1 MFITKIRNAKGEIL
15 NLTEAT
21 DRFVVSSILGLNPP
35 KAQINTTPAY
45 GLDGSKFNSAFL
57 GNRNIVITL
66 MLRGD
71 QEASRQELLQ
81 YFRSKGFCRFYFENN
96 SHNVYADGYVES
108 IEYNIFQRVG
118 QVQVSIICPDPF
130 FYDLTQRVIPMTNVT
145 SQFYFQFAIDQDDP
159 VAISE
164 YTNTNITTI
173 ENAGQEDSGI
183 ILVAKFLSSADSFRF
198 HKIVTG
204 ELGES
209 VYIDHSFSA
218 GDILTYSTVPENI
231 EFSVLGNG
239 TWENLFGSAYLGSV
253 DLIKLNPGPNYFEYA
268 VNNVPSSSAVEVT
281 LVYRQAY
288 QGV

>member
-1 MFITKIRNAKGEIL
+1 MFITKIRNADGEII

-21 DRFVVSSILGLNPP
+21 DKYVVSSILGLNPP
-35 KAQINTTPAY
+35 KAQINTTNAV
-45 GLDGSKFNSAFL
+45 GLDGSRFNSAFI
-57 GNRNIVITL
+57 GNRNIVITM

-81 YFRSKGFCRFYFENN
+81 YFRSKGLCRFYFENN
-96 SHNVYADGYVES
+96 NRNVYTDGYVES
-108 IEYNIFQRVG
+108 IEYNIFQRVETM
-118 QVQVSIICPDPF
+118 QISIICPDPF
-130 FYDLTQRVIPMTNVT
+130 FYDLTQRVVPITDVT

-159 VAISE
+159 VVISE
-164 YTNTNITTI
+164 YSSSNITTI

-183 ILVAKFLSSADSFRF
+183 ILVAKFLSSADSFDF

-204 ELGES
+204 EMGES
-209 VYIDHSFSA
+209 VHIDYNFSA

-239 TWENLFGSAYLGSV
+239 TWANLFHYAYLGSV
-253 DLIKLNPGPNYFEYA
+253 DLIKLNPGANRFEYA
-268 VNNVPSSSAVEVT
+268 VNNVPGSSAAELT